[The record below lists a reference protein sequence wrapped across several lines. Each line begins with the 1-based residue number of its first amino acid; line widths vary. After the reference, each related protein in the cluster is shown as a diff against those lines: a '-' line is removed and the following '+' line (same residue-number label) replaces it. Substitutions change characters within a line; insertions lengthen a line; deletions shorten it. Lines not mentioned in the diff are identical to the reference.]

1 MVLMKMFINN
11 IIIVIQEQ
19 EENKFHIM
27 CENIKKQQ
35 LQYNPRIEL
44 DKIAY
49 AENIENPLKKE
60 ITN

>member
-1 MVLMKMFINN
+1 
-11 IIIVIQEQ
+11 
-19 EENKFHIM
+19 M
-27 CENIKKQQ
+27 CKNIKKQQ